1 MTKNYLR
8 MFCQVLYSIAFV
20 FCGSQNVWA
29 TPAAETV
36 NALSASVL
44 RVKVKLPNGDIGF
57 GSAVAIAKNE
67 VITNCHV
74 VTDAKNVS
82 VIINGEPHAATAI
95 RADWRHDLCML
106 TVENLNVPAVKLGAS
121 KNLHYEDSIFT
132 IGYPG
137 ETKEPVNT
145 YGVVKG
151 LFPMDNSVIIR
162 ATSSFKLG
170 ASGGG
175 AFDDAGNLVGI
186 ITLKSRGD
194 IAYYYYMPVEWVQA
208 LMTVPAQALGVK
220 SDKPFWAME
229 VKQRPYFMQVVQPY
243 LSQEWKDL
251 LKVATQWVQTEPNT
265 AESWFY
271 LAAAEYATKDY
282 ESAEQHFRKVLTI
295 NHEHSQAIDYLAMLA
310 DKTAQASKPIKSET
324 TFNKIALLN

>member
-1 MTKNYLR
+1 MTKYHLTAHYQLAFNQL
-8 MFCQVLYSIAFV
+8 VL
-20 FCGSQNVWA
+20 A
-29 TPAAETV
+29 TILILCMANTASAMPATETV
-36 NALSASVL
+36 NSLSASVL

-57 GSAVAIAKNE
+57 GSAVAVTKNE

-74 VTDAKNVS
+74 VTDATNVN
-82 VIINGEPHAATAI
+82 VIINGEPHIATAI
-95 RADWRHDLCML
+95 KADWHHDLCML

-145 YGVVKG
+145 FGVVKG
-151 LFPMDNSVIIR
+151 LFPMDDSVIIR

-175 AFDDAGNLVGI
+175 AFDDDGNLVGI

-194 IAYYYYMPVEWVQA
+194 TAYYYYMPVEWVQA
-208 LMTVPAQALGVK
+208 LMTKPAQALGVK
-220 SDKPFWAME
+220 SEKPFWAMDA
-229 VKQRPYFMQVVQPY
+229 KQRPYFMQVVQPY
-243 LSQEWKDL
+243 LSQEWKGL

-282 ESAEQHFRKVLTI
+282 DLAEQHFKKVLAI
-295 NHEHSQAIDYLAMLA
+295 DHQHSQAIDYLAKLT
-310 DKTAQASKPIKSET
+310 DKTAKANLA
-324 TFNKIALLN
+324 FNSVALLD